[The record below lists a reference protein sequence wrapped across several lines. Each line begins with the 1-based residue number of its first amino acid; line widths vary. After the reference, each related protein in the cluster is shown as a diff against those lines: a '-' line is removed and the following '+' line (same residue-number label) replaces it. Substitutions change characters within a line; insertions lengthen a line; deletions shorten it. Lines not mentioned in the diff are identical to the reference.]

1 MNALKFTVLW
11 AVLGLVVLSVGHSSA
26 VAQDAG
32 AVFARL
38 QQKYNGLD
46 GLRAEFTQT
55 MTSAYSDEK
64 ASSSGTLTL
73 AGDRYRVETAG
84 QVLVAN
90 GTETYV
96 YLPEQ
101 QQVIINDVVEDES
114 AFTPSEFL
122 LNYDERFNV
131 GSVEAVTLGGQKHF
145 KLSLTPKSSSSFFQT
160 ATLWLRDRDDV
171 ITRLEV
177 LDVNETRMVFEL
189 KNVQFNPALD
199 AATFRFTPPAGAEV
213 IDLRS

>member
-1 MNALKFTVLW
+1 MNAFNRFVSCI
-11 AVLGLVVLSVGHSSA
+11 VLGLVVLSVGHSAA
-26 VAQDAG
+26 VAQDAA
-32 AVFARL
+32 AVFSRL
-38 QQKYNGLD
+38 QQKYNDLD

-55 MTSAYSDEK
+55 MTSAYSDGQ

-73 AGDRYRVETAG
+73 AGDRYRIETAS

-90 GTETYV
+90 GEETYV

-101 QQVIINDVVEDES
+101 KQVIINDVVEDES

-145 KLSLTPKSSSSFFQT
+145 KLTLTPKSSSSFFQT

-189 KNVQFNPALD
+189 KNVEFNPKLSAT
-199 AATFRFTPPAGAEV
+199 TFRFTPPSGVEV